1 MAKFTEGVIS
11 FGVPYADAL
20 HRGRRA
26 ALHVSDGQAQHPAFM
41 GFPLCLL
48 PKDPMSLP
56 QPLCNKDITSL
67 PQSADHYAPKPSPL
81 FLHFATDLL
90 HS

>member
-1 MAKFTEGVIS
+1 MGTFLLEFPTQTPYIED
-11 FGVPYADAL
+11 GVP
-20 HRGRRA
+20 

-56 QPLCNKDITSL
+56 QPLCHKDITSL